1 MNRFLKE
8 FATFSFLLALTLNA
22 TGYALIKSSSQGH
35 AVEASGFYRCL
46 DKARGNLRHSQIFV
60 FGDSVTNQMYPPELN
75 SERINSLTLLMPSTM
90 AGQYLLLRRLA
101 ESTDLQG
108 KEVILV
114 LSPQAFASDLSHQS
128 SYHYVLK
135 PFHNNEFQPWEDS
148 VYSDRI
154 ASNFLTDL
162 SQLPAIKCSNWNPP
176 VWMRYLDEASP
187 QETEDR
193 EGISDFSYHY
203 LNLFIHFTRAS
214 GARLRILPTVQRQ
227 SKSASSYSDLK
238 SDIRTLQLDSVFEE
252 YFSSFVYID
261 DQYFVDSAHLRDR
274 QILGENILKL

>member
-35 AVEASGFYRCL
+35 AVENSRFYLCL
-46 DKARGNLRHSQIFV
+46 DKAREDLRHSQIFV
-60 FGDSVTNQMYPPELN
+60 FGDSVANQMYPPDLN
-75 SERINSLTLLMPSTM
+75 SERINSLALLMPSTM
-90 AGQYLLLRRLA
+90 AGQYFLLRRLS
-101 ESTDLQG
+101 ESTDLQE
-108 KEVILV
+108 KEIVLV
-114 LSPQAFASDLSHQS
+114 LSPQSFTSELSHQS

-135 PFHNNEFQPWEDS
+135 PFHNREFQPWEDS

-154 ASNFLTDL
+154 ASKLLADL

-176 VWMRYLDEASP
+176 AWMRYLDEANP
-187 QETEDR
+187 QEVGDR
-193 EGISDFSYHY
+193 EGISNFSYHY
-203 LNLFIHFTRAS
+203 LKRFIRLTQAS
-214 GARLRILPTVQRQ
+214 GAHLRILPTIQRQ